1 MNLSELAQRA
11 TPFAALQ
18 QRMLDDERR
27 IRDLVE
33 SPALRLARECEA
45 THRKHIAEFQDY
57 ARCRAAEA
65 LRIQELLAPSRLFAQ
80 QYAFERTRMAEL
92 AQLWKSPLEDLTR
105 KLTEMHDLGAVYRRI
120 NETAVARMQEVDRAV
135 AVAKTHAAMFPTL
148 GVISRQLQE
157 TTSAILKS
165 VLPLAAEDYG
175 RVAAGFEAYASKIGI
190 AASATFTHIPQREL
204 FVTADLLAA
213 WSGRA
218 IARTDIEVE
227 PRVIRRRI
235 DVFVYETLDEAL
247 TDFAP
252 TLLPALA
259 GAREIA
265 VTDNPEKIR
274 YACVSLR
281 TVSIGILEL
290 LAPTQQ
296 VKEWSSRPRD
306 FFNGHPRTLTRLRF
320 IAQRVD
326 SPELSKFIEADSQA
340 ISQLIDVLHAGTHE
354 FSLNLTQRQLR
365 YVFRRVESFLCAL
378 LEATIG

>member
-1 MNLSELAQRA
+1 
-11 TPFAALQ
+11 
-18 QRMLDDERR
+18 
-27 IRDLVE
+27 
-33 SPALRLARECEA
+33 
-45 THRKHIAEFQDY
+45 
-57 ARCRAAEA
+57 
-65 LRIQELLAPSRLFAQ
+65 
-80 QYAFERTRMAEL
+80 
-92 AQLWKSPLEDLTR
+92 
-105 KLTEMHDLGAVYRRI
+105 MHDVGAVYRRI
-120 NETAVARMQEVDRAV
+120 NETAVARTQEVDRAI
-135 AVAKTHAAMFPTL
+135 AVAKSHAAIMPDL
-148 GVISRQLQE
+148 GAVSRQLQE

-165 VLPLAAEDYG
+165 VLPFAARDYG

-190 AASATFTHIPQREL
+190 AANATFTPIPQREL

-252 TLLPALA
+252 ALLPGLA
-259 GAREIA
+259 GARQIA
-265 VTDNPEKIR
+265 VSNNPEKIR

-290 LAPTQQ
+290 LAPTQE
-296 VKEWSSRPRD
+296 VKEWSNRPRD
-306 FFNGHPRTLTRLRF
+306 FFNGRPRTLTRLRF
-320 IAQRVD
+320 IAQRIN

-354 FSLNLTQRQLR
+354 FSLNLTHRQLR